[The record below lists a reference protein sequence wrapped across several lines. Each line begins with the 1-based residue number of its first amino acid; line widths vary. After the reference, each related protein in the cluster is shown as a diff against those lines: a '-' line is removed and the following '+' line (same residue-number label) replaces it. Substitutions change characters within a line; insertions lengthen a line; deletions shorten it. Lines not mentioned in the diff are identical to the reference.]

1 MDEMMVPGVQ
11 DQPRQPGNPGS
22 RRQKPRAWRQ
32 ASAEPSVKSTAIGE
46 LPCALSSTRRRDAA
60 CSGSSVARG
69 TTLHYLSQQGI
80 VSASRNSVETMEKGR
95 RRVDRS
101 TGTREGREEPRPL
114 CPGETLNLSTGGRH
128 IERAGEAEN
137 KRREEEVAQ
146 PIPRMLQSSTPTHG
160 QVWGKDWKSHA
171 SPSPLQTDRT
181 RASRPKLLGRQ
192 RVALGARTVLFRRRA
207 GGSAGLLS
215 AAGGR
220 ESTLHAAGGH
230 NLVAALLCRA
240 NSRERFRVTWH
251 GTMEHRWR
259 LMELGS
265 ISRLAAS
272 YRRLSCRPSNVA
284 CVIGRLVLPIH
295 MSALAGRA
303 VSPVESEV
311 VSGGG
316 SATPVKGSRT
326 RWPTR

>member
-171 SPSPLQTDRT
+171 SPSPLQTDR
-181 RASRPKLLGRQ
+181 AGPELLGPSFSAGRGWPWGRERSSFADGPGGPLGSFLQ
-192 RVALGARTVLFRRRA
+192 REDEKARCTRPADIISSPHCCAARTVEN
-207 GGSAGLLS
+207 GS
-215 AAGGR
+215 
-220 ESTLHAAGGH
+220 
-230 NLVAALLCRA
+230 V
-240 NSRERFRVTWH
+240 
-251 GTMEHRWR
+251 
-259 LMELGS
+259 
-265 ISRLAAS
+265 
-272 YRRLSCRPSNVA
+272 
-284 CVIGRLVLPIH
+284 
-295 MSALAGRA
+295 
-303 VSPVESEV
+303 
-311 VSGGG
+311 
-316 SATPVKGSRT
+316 
-326 RWPTR
+326 